1 MVLIVVFLSF
11 RCSFVVILEGNFLVL
26 TLIRKFLITR
36 MIHPSQ
42 PGILTELIE
51 FNQFLA
57 KSLPNM
63 VSDIGL
69 GAERAKENTTRPR

>member
-1 MVLIVVFLSF
+1 
-11 RCSFVVILEGNFLVL
+11 
-26 TLIRKFLITR
+26 
-36 MIHPSQ
+36 MIHPNQ
-42 PGILTELIE
+42 PGILTESIE

-69 GAERAKENTTRPR
+69 GAERGGNLPQTYLGLPLGAPFKSSQM

>member
-1 MVLIVVFLSF
+1 
-11 RCSFVVILEGNFLVL
+11 
-26 TLIRKFLITR
+26 